1 MPMRYEDVTKALITK
16 LGRNVSQSEIANA
29 IKSNVFTINKRAGR
43 NSKFSDA
50 EIQMLESCFNITI
63 EEPEREPSEDDNKK
77 KLKDIIN
84 EISAEKREKVTR
96 EQIGEVFGVSRQ
108 RITAMLNKPLPP
120 HRLKQLEDAFCMTIS
135 DTAEQF
141 GTEDFIKGVNDLKN
155 DDPAGFK
162 YLPIKGDIS
171 ASCGNGVYVYDES
184 QTAVYPVSEF
194 LLKALG
200 ASIAETDI
208 IFASGDSMLPEIKDG
223 DALMVD
229 KSKKDIIDGQIY
241 IIRSD
246 GQLLCKRLQKLPP
259 QQIKVVSDNPKYDPY
274 YIDFSKVIDFD
285 FEVVGRVLWYSRIAR

>member
-1 MPMRYEDVTKALITK
+1 MRYSEILKEMTLQ
-16 LGRNVSQSEIANA
+16 LGRSVKQNEIASVIGIVPSSMSARVTNDTDFSELE
-29 IKSNVFTINKRAGR
+29 IKKIEQAFMVNL
-43 NSKFSDA
+43 SKPVVSV
-50 EIQMLESCFNITI
+50 IS
-63 EEPEREPSEDDNKK
+63 DNKK

-155 DDPAGFK
+155 DAPAGFK
-162 YLPIKGDIS
+162 YLPIKGDVS